1 VVAIAFQG
9 GSERWKLV
17 FIHRLYSYN
26 HLSMDPHTTRGG
38 PYHFQRIGEFKMHWT
53 VGAFVIVLVA
63 FLAGAWV
70 CKTYPGSI
78 PYVS

>member
-1 VVAIAFQG
+1 
-9 GSERWKLV
+9 
-17 FIHRLYSYN
+17 
-26 HLSMDPHTTRGG
+26 
-38 PYHFQRIGEFKMHWT
+38 MHWT